1 MNKKLLYRVQLA
13 IGLILLSIPSCSFSA
28 TISELER
35 SKDVALTAW
44 IEHKQEGEEQ
54 KQKPFSVNE
63 QVILYIEVST
73 PRWFTGG
80 TRIGAIEVPNLIAKQ
95 RNQLATNFTERIGGV
110 TWSKQRWEITLYPQ
124 ASGQYVIPPIP
135 VSVEVSAPDGSK
147 VSGNLYTDALEFSA
161 RLPSGKITDETAWFA
176 ASDATLK
183 QDWSASNKELRV
195 GDAITRKVTLTAQDS
210 LSVLLPD
217 LISDESTNAYQ
228 SYSHPNRLSDAQ
240 SRGNYQSTRIEES
253 VYVLQQGGDISFP
266 PVDVYWWDS
275 ANNKLVTMT
284 LEGKNYHVKHTFSSF
299 LNAYLKWIVFV
310 VVALVIAIGL
320 AMYLR
325 RHYQTHPKPQWWVLR
340 QHIKAGE
347 WNQIRLS
354 LYKQLRMRTEQLEL
368 SRVSDS
374 QSWQRDSESVQMG
387 KEEVSTSLRLFKRL
401 RNLGEKRSRIRLS
414 KALPDLEKFKSNSK
428 PR

>member
-13 IGLILLSIPSCSFSA
+13 IGLILLSISSCSFSA

-44 IEHKQEGEEQ
+44 IEHKKEGEEQ

-124 ASGQYVIPPIP
+124 ASGQYVVPPIP

-161 RLPSGKITDETAWFA
+161 RLPSGKITDETAWFVA
-176 ASDATLK
+176 GDATLK

-195 GDAITRKVTLTAQDS
+195 GDAITRKVTLTAKDS

-228 SYSHPNRLSDAQ
+228 SYPHPNRLSDTQ
-240 SRGNYQSTRIEES
+240 SRGNYQSTRVEES

-299 LNAYLKWIVFV
+299 LNAYLQWIVFV
-310 VVALVIAIGL
+310 VVTLVIAIGL
-320 AMYLR
+320 ALYLR
-325 RHYQTHPKPQWWVLR
+325 RHYHTHPKPEWWLLR

-347 WNQIRLS
+347 WNHVRLS

-368 SRVSDS
+368 SKVSDS

-387 KEEVSTSLRLFKRL
+387 KEEVSTSLKLFKRL
-401 RNLGEKRSRIRLS
+401 RNLGEKRSRIRLP
-414 KALPDLEKFKSNSK
+414 KALPDLEKFKSSSK
-428 PR
+428 RR

>member
-1 MNKKLLYRVQLA
+1 MNKKLVYRVQLA

-176 ASDATLK
+176 AGDATLK

-228 SYSHPNRLSDAQ
+228 SYPHPNRLSDSQ

-284 LEGKNYHVKHTFSSF
+284 LEGKNYHVKHAFSSF
-299 LNAYLKWIVFV
+299 LNAYLQWIVFV
-310 VVALVIAIGL
+310 VATLVIGIGL
-320 AMYLR
+320 ALYLR

-368 SRVSDS
+368 SKVSDS

-401 RNLGEKRSRIRLS
+401 RNLGEKRSRIRLP
-414 KALPDLEKFKSNSK
+414 KALLDLEKFKSSSK